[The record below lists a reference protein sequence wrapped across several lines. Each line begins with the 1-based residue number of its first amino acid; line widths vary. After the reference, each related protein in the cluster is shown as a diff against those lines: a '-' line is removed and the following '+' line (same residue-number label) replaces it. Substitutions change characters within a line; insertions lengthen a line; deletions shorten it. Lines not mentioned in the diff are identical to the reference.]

1 LVSSDGVLMWCCRSV
16 SSVQTSLAQRMLP
29 PPQPRPYKVCTQNR
43 RRRKGFTASSL
54 ADLVEQVRSLDGSQ
68 PWSWRH
74 PNTARFACLLNQ
86 THLMQVISSLVE
98 TSRPE
103 IGVLPSFRQPRRSGI
118 AKLSFDLYRLNPK
131 DFLGCLTVKA
141 TLYEIYT
148 LSYDIKCTRAKYFL
162 KSLLRCFM
170 YMAKLAGQVLLCG
183 SAYLVTDQDS
193 GKKLILHSCLVFAY
207 MLRQISIYFC
217 PW

>member
-1 LVSSDGVLMWCCRSV
+1 SVSGKLPGSV

-86 THLMQVISSLVE
+86 THLMQ
-98 TSRPE
+98 
-103 IGVLPSFRQPRRSGI
+103 VLPSFRQPRRSGI

-183 SAYLVTDQDS
+183 SAYV
-193 GKKLILHSCLVFAY
+193 
-207 MLRQISIYFC
+207 LRYIGDEESSS
-217 PW
+217 

>member
-1 LVSSDGVLMWCCRSV
+1 MHSDGVLMWCCRSV

-54 ADLVEQVRSLDGSQ
+54 ADLVEQVRSLETT
-68 PWSWRH
+68 
-74 PNTARFACLLNQ
+74 N
-86 THLMQVISSLVE
+86 IS
-98 TSRPE
+98 E
-103 IGVLPSFRQPRRSGI
+103 ISDLHFRQPRRSGI

-183 SAYLVTDQDS
+183 SAYV
-193 GKKLILHSCLVFAY
+193 
-207 MLRQISIYFC
+207 LRYIGDEESSS
-217 PW
+217 

>member
-1 LVSSDGVLMWCCRSV
+1 MWCCRSV

-74 PNTARFACLLNQ
+74 PNT
-86 THLMQVISSLVE
+86 
-98 TSRPE
+98 
-103 IGVLPSFRQPRRSGI
+103 VLPSFRQPRRSGI

-148 LSYDIKCTRAKYFL
+148 LSYDIKCTRASNDHF
-162 KSLLRCFM
+162 RN
-170 YMAKLAGQVLLCG
+170 V
-183 SAYLVTDQDS
+183 
-193 GKKLILHSCLVFAY
+193 CLDNHTNTY
-207 MLRQISIYFC
+207 S
-217 PW
+217 